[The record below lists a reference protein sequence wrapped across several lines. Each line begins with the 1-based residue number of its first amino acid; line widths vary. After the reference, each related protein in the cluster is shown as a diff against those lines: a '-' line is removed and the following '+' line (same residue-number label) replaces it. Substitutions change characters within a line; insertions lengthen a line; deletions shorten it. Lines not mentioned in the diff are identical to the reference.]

1 MAPVGSV
8 TSTAFRSCRYAGTE
22 DLNIDVQGQHVL
34 LYSTGPPPPSPVSCL
49 PGGYKSNCLTDKSH
63 EATKP
68 GPKSAKL
75 EMTPQLLLVIGM
87 AMMVSGNV
95 YDEFKQWDPTHWV
108 VRSTARVELPCYHQ
122 RYYPFNNLD
131 SMEKVVWILPK
142 QMSYL
147 HMSPGNESEGWKVLD
162 RANNYT
168 IVIEKEK
175 MNVPDTVNGMYLC
188 AALAQV
194 APPVGNNKTY
204 AWFYL
209 RWGVGLYANVPANK
223 EGTVPQRYY
232 WPFTYAWIAALVAIT
247 AFGLFAATVHFRYKG
262 GPIDSSKKEGSDIDS
277 FTLTEVEQPSSLEK
291 AKHCPV
297 HFINSPS
304 PLCHISDSLQSIPL
318 PFPRSR
324 QCTF

>member
-22 DLNIDVQGQHVL
+22 DLNIDVRGEHVL
-34 LYSTGPPPPSPVSCL
+34 LYSTRPPPPSPISSL
-49 PGGYKSNCLTDKSH
+49 PGGYKSNCLTDMSH

-68 GPKSAKL
+68 GFRSAKM

-87 AMMVSGNV
+87 AMMVSGSV
-95 YDEFKQWDPTHWV
+95 YDEFEQWDPTHWV
-108 VRSTARVELPCYHQ
+108 VRSTALVELPCYHQ

-131 SMEKVVWILPK
+131 RIEKVVWILPK

-162 RANNYT
+162 RAKNYT
-168 IVIEKEK
+168 IVIEKVK

-204 AWFYL
+204 AW
-209 RWGVGLYANVPANK
+209 
-223 EGTVPQRYY
+223 YY
-232 WPFTYAWIAALVAIT
+232 RPFTYAWIAALVAII

-262 GPIDSSKKEGSDIDS
+262 GPVDSSKKEGSDIDS

-297 HFINSPS
+297 HFINSS
-304 PLCHISDSLQSIPL
+304 SLLCHISDSLLSIPH
-318 PFPRSR
+318 PFPRSHCRHR

>member
-1 MAPVGSV
+1 M
-8 TSTAFRSCRYAGTE
+8 
-22 DLNIDVQGQHVL
+22 
-34 LYSTGPPPPSPVSCL
+34 
-49 PGGYKSNCLTDKSH
+49 SH

-68 GPKSAKL
+68 GPRSAKM

-87 AMMVSGNV
+87 AMMVSGSV
-95 YDEFKQWDPTHWV
+95 YDEFEQWDPTHWV
-108 VRSTARVELPCYHQ
+108 VRSTALVELPCYHQ

-131 SMEKVVWILPK
+131 RIEKVVWILPK

-162 RANNYT
+162 RAKNYT
-168 IVIEKEK
+168 IVIEKVK

-209 RWGVGLYANVPANK
+209 RWGVGLYANVPANM
-223 EGTVPQRYY
+223 EGTIPQRQCYHRSNINLRRRYY
-232 WPFTYAWIAALVAIT
+232 RPFTYAWIAALVAII

-262 GPIDSSKKEGSDIDS
+262 GPVDSSKKEGSDIDS

-291 AKHCPV
+291 AKV
-297 HFINSPS
+297 
-304 PLCHISDSLQSIPL
+304 
-318 PFPRSR
+318 
-324 QCTF
+324 